1 MMSLLLATV
10 AQILHCGLVLLA
22 APIIGGLLRWIE
34 ARVAGRSGPPPVQAW
49 HDLIRLTRK
58 QSTAAE
64 NASALF
70 QAAPPAVLAATA
82 LAVSLVP
89 SFSTGMLF
97 AGMSDLLLLAGLIVL
112 PRACLALAA
121 LDAGTARGGLAAAHA
136 MSLTC
141 FVDPAVFLAIIALGI
156 LGSTTNLDLLV
167 GLQRVGMLQPASAC
181 TLAAVSLS
189 AVTIASADL
198 SDLLAEF
205 SGVDLAIVAFAEDL
219 RLLFWLNLIAAV
231 FLPTSMA
238 NAAAGPVAWIV
249 GLLAWAVKLA
259 VLIGALVMFR
269 YAIGHRQSGS
279 MLLGATCVFGLLAT
293 VLALASS
300 VAV

>member
-1 MMSLLLATV
+1 MTWLLAAV
-10 AQILHCGLVLLA
+10 AQVLHCALALLA
-22 APIIGGLLRWIE
+22 APTIGGLLRWID
-34 ARVAGRSGPPPVQAW
+34 ARVAGRSGAPPLQAW

-58 QSTAAE
+58 QTTTAE
-64 NASALF
+64 NTSAVF
-70 QAAPPAVLAATA
+70 QAAPPAVLAATV

-97 AGMSDLLLLAGLIVL
+97 AGIADLLLLAGLIAL

-121 LDAGTARGGLAAAHA
+121 LDAGTARGGLAAARA

-141 FVDPAVFLAIIALGI
+141 FVDPAVFLAMVALGL
-156 LGSTTNLDLLV
+156 LGGTTNLDLLV

-181 TLAAVSLS
+181 ALAAVSLS

-198 SDLLAEF
+198 SDLLTEF
-205 SGVDLAIVAFAEDL
+205 SGVDLAIVSLAEDL

-231 FLPTSMA
+231 FLPIGMA

-249 GLLAWAVKLA
+249 GLLAWAMKLA
-259 VLIGALVMFR
+259 VLTGLLVMVR
-269 YAIGHRQSGS
+269 YATGHRQSAS
-279 MLLGATCVFGLLAT
+279 MLLGAACVFGLLAT

-300 VAV
+300 AAV

>member
-1 MMSLLLATV
+1 MTVLLAAI
-10 AQILHCGLVLLA
+10 AQILHCALVLLA
-22 APIIGGLLRWIE
+22 APTIGGLLRWTE
-34 ARVAGRSGPPPVQAW
+34 ARVAGRSGPPPLQAW
-49 HDLIRLTRK
+49 HELKRLTRK
-58 QSTAAE
+58 QTSAAE
-64 NASALF
+64 NASVLF

-97 AGMSDLLLLAGLIVL
+97 AGMADLLLLAGLIAL

-121 LDAGTARGGLAAAHA
+121 LDAGTARGGLAAARA

-141 FVDPAVFLAIIALGI
+141 FVDPAVILAIVALGI

-167 GLQRVGMLQPASAC
+167 SLQRVGMLQPASTCA
-181 TLAAVSLS
+181 LAAVSLS
-189 AVTIASADL
+189 AVSIASADL
-198 SDLLAEF
+198 SDLLTEF
-205 SGVDLAIVAFAEDL
+205 SGIDLAIVALSEDL

-231 FLPTSMA
+231 FLPVGMA
-238 NAAAGPVAWIV
+238 NAAAGPAAWIV

-259 VLIGALVMFR
+259 VLIAVLVMFR
-269 YAIGHRQSGS
+269 CTIGHRQSGS
-279 MLLGATCVFGLLAT
+279 MLLGAACIFGLLAT

-300 VAV
+300 AAV